1 MNNETILLLEK
12 YFDVAFA
19 APDGVKKLRELILS
33 LAMQG
38 KLVPQDPSDQ
48 SARELLKEIEAEKSR
63 LVKDGKIKASKPL
76 PEIKPD
82 EVPYDLPKAW
92 EWVRLGDIIFDAKT
106 GIDKGK
112 EFQSESNDYPYFKMN
127 NISNFGYCDFSN
139 VNRINYDGDDYK
151 KYVLRDGDFLFNTR
165 NSKELVGKTCIF
177 QSPNNELW
185 FFNNNI
191 LRIEFSYSIE
201 KYFANFW
208 FLSRL
213 GKIELE
219 KLKSATTNV
228 AAIYQGRLVLFP
240 IPIPP
245 LAEQRRIVAK
255 IDELMARC
263 DDLEKLR
270 QVHAQKQITVHT
282 AALNQLLTGKDH
294 NDFKNSW
301 HFITQHFDELYSVK
315 ANVTELRKAILQLA
329 VMGKLVPQDPNDQP
343 ASELLNAIEAE
354 KNRLVKVGKIK
365 PSKPLPKIETDEF
378 FYDLPKGWEF
388 VRLGQLANEITTGP
402 FGLMIH
408 KSDYITNGVP
418 LINPIHM
425 VNGEIIHD
433 PTVTVTNEKARQ
445 LDSHRLFEGDIV
457 MARRGELGRCAIV
470 SKLSDQWL
478 CGTGS
483 FVLRLPSQISRS
495 FILTLFK
502 SKGVRDYLGG
512 NSVGTTMTNLNHGIL
527 NKLPIMLPPLAEQHR
542 IVAKI
547 DQLMT
552 LCDELEKQIDIADH
566 KKTNLLNSV
575 MTKV

>member
-1 MNNETILLLEK
+1 
-12 YFDVAFA
+12 
-19 APDGVKKLRELILS
+19 
-33 LAMQG
+33 MQG

-139 VNRINYDGDDYK
+139 VNRINYEGDDYK

-263 DDLEKLR
+263 DELEKLR
-270 QVHAQKQITVHT
+270 QVHAQKQITVHN
-282 AALNQLLTGKDH
+282 AALNQLLTAKDH
-294 NDFKNSW
+294 NDFKTSW
-301 HFITQHFDELYSVK
+301 HFITQHFGELYSVK
-315 ANVTELRKAILQLA
+315 ANVAELRKAILQLA

-343 ASELLNAIEAE
+343 ASVLVNTIKAKKILAREKTKNNSTGQSFKNFENIPFKIPSSWTWQKVVDLYDVSGGIQKTPQRTPLLNFSPYLRVANVQRGRLNLEKIEYFELL
-354 KNRLVKVGKIK
+354 
-365 PSKPLPKIETDEF
+365 D
-378 FYDLPKGWEF
+378 
-388 VRLGQLANEITTGP
+388 
-402 FGLMIH
+402 
-408 KSDYITNGVP
+408 
-418 LINPIHM
+418 
-425 VNGEIIHD
+425 
-433 PTVTVTNEKARQ
+433 
-445 LDSHRLFEGDIV
+445 
-457 MARRGELGRCAIV
+457 GELDKWRLQSGDLLVVEGNGSDKEIGRCAIWNGEIENCV
-470 SKLSDQWL
+470 HQNHIIRMRPINHDGQLFTLIFLNS
-478 CGTGS
+478 
-483 FVLRLPSQISRS
+483 PSGMAEMRS
-495 FILTLFK
+495 LAITTSGLYSL
-502 SKGVRDYLGG
+502 
-512 NSVGTTMTNLNHGIL
+512 SVGKIREIL
-527 NKLPIMLPPLAEQHR
+527 IPFPPLAEQHR